1 MNNSWDMT
9 WDIFGYV
16 MICGYK
22 HVICIYTSI
31 CIYIYICINRSLIY
45 FIMMSYCIY
54 MVYIYTCRQMIYIS
68 IYLDEYSMGYDGIW
82 IVQTWM
88 NYNDTHTYIY
98 TRIDDLILYIY
109 RCYNPLYIYIWYMY
123 IYIHNNNTYW
133 CIYIYG
139 YTSWFVLCVGFPNI
153 QYTQREDWL
162 SIGPCPM
169 KTTTALLG
177 IQSAEFLT
185 LGSYPLVN

>member
-1 MNNSWDMT
+1 M
-9 WDIFGYV
+9 Y
-16 MICGYK
+16 
-22 HVICIYTSI
+22 IY
-31 CIYIYICINRSLIY
+31 IYLHIYICINRSLIY

-54 MVYIYTCRQMIYIS
+54 MVYIYIYTCRQMIYIS

-88 NYNDTHTYIY
+88 NYNDTHIYIY
-98 TRIDDLILYIY
+98 TYRWFDIIY
-109 RCYNPLYIYIWYMY
+109 TDVITLYIYIYDICLY
-123 IYIHNNNTYW
+123 IYTQQQYILM
-133 CIYIYG
+133 YIYG